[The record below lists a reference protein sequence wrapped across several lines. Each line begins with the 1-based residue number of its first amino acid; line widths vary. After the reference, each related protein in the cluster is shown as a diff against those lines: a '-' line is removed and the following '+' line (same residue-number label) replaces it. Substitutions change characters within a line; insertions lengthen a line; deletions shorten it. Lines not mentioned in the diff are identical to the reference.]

1 MDESVFIS
9 TPDHV
14 SLEFELAGPGS
25 RFSAYVIDFILSV
38 LLIVVIFLVVF
49 LTGGLFTLR
58 SLITS
63 SQGSSSWSASW
74 ILAFLVL
81 MIFLINWGY
90 YVFFEGLWQGS
101 TPGKKRVGIRVIRQ
115 DGLPIGWREAALRNL
130 VRAADMLPP
139 PCYLLG
145 GLVMYFDPLGRRL
158 GDMVAGTYVIVEKFA
173 LAEQGASGAAW
184 ATRVE
189 QGRSRQ
195 ALTLARG
202 MISAQQIGLIE
213 QFLARRHELSQE
225 RRALL
230 VWKLPSRCCPC
241 SVKIVTAWRAAP
253 IARNAANRYSY
264 KFSIS
269 PKAASPMSPSP
280 PRRRNLPRCSNGL
293 ASFTGE
299 EGTDVDR
306 HGWDHPKKVPSCRGD
321 RPVALLAIHRGRK
334 EEYARPKRLLT
345 MS

>member
-25 RFSAYVIDFILSV
+25 RFSAYVIDFIFNV

-58 SLITS
+58 SLVTS

-81 MIFLINWGY
+81 VIFLINWGY

-139 PCYLLG
+139 PFG
-145 GLVMYFDPLGRRL
+145 PL
-158 GDMVAGTYVIVEKFA
+158 
-173 LAEQGASGAAW
+173 AW
-184 ATRVE
+184 NKAV
-189 QGRSRQ
+189 
-195 ALTLARG
+195 
-202 MISAQQIGLIE
+202 
-213 QFLARRHELSQE
+213 
-225 RRALL
+225 RA
-230 VWKLPSRCCPC
+230 
-241 SVKIVTAWRAAP
+241 
-253 IARNAANRYSY
+253 
-264 KFSIS
+264 
-269 PKAASPMSPSP
+269 
-280 PRRRNLPRCSNGL
+280 
-293 ASFTGE
+293 
-299 EGTDVDR
+299 
-306 HGWDHPKKVPSCRGD
+306 
-321 RPVALLAIHRGRK
+321 
-334 EEYARPKRLLT
+334 KR
-345 MS
+345 